1 METMICE
8 APMSYTGAFKRTQ
21 LWLSGIGNDFGRKA
35 ATVGMLVF
43 WWLFVSVWY
52 MLLIYSILPI
62 IWTYP
67 YRMMRRRQ
75 RSERYTRTLAARMT
89 IAQATPLRTLADDY
103 TTSMPAIPKN
113 D

>member
-21 LWLSGIGNDFGRKA
+21 LWLASVGNDFGRVS
-35 ATVGMLVF
+35 ATIG
-43 WWLFVSVWY
+43 
-52 MLLIYSILPI
+52 LLILWWALVTAWYFALSMPVIPLL
-62 IWTYP
+62 WTVP
-67 YRMMRRRQ
+67 YRVMRRRQ
-75 RSERYTRTLAARMT
+75 RSERYTRALAARMT
-89 IAQATPLRTLADDY
+89 IADY